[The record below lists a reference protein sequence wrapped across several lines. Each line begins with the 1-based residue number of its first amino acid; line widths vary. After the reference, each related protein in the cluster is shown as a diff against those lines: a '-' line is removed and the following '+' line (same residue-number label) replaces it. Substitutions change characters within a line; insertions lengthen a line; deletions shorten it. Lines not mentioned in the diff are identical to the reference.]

1 MYDKEKIIAG
11 LVIFVVIISLPF
23 WFNQGKAAPV
33 PEPKLTE
40 KAKAAK
46 TCILPKE
53 EMRTDHM
60 QILDVWR
67 QSVVRDAQRVYVAG
81 TGKEYLMSLSNNCMD
96 CHSNKA
102 DFCDRCHNYAS
113 VDPYCWDCH
122 IYPEEKK

>member
-11 LVIFVVIISLPF
+11 LVIFVVIISFPF

-53 EMRTDHM
+53 EMRTEHM
-60 QILDVWR
+60 QILEVWR

-81 TGKEYLMSLSNNCMD
+81 SGKEYLMSLSNNCMD